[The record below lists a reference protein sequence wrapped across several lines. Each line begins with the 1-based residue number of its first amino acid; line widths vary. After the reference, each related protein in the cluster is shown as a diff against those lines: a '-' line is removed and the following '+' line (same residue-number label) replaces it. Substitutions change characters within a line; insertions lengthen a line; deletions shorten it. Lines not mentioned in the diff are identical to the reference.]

1 MKMNNLKLFDIK
13 FTGLNNGTHR
23 FQYHI
28 DQSFLSEFAYD
39 EAEKCDIE
47 IDVKMNKSDNMLAFH
62 IHSKGFIN
70 IPCDVSNEMYDQAVE
85 RTQEF
90 LIKFGEEYNDER
102 DDLIIL
108 PYNEHKYNIAQQIY
122 ENIILSIP
130 MKRVHPDIISGKMK
144 TNNTDYI
151 INADDLDIDKKE
163 PKEKDIDPRW
173 EVLKKLLTDKK
184 K

>member
-1 MKMNNLKLFDIK
+1 MNNLKLFDIK
-13 FTGLNNGTHR
+13 FTGLNNGIHR
-23 FQYHI
+23 FEYQI
-28 DQSFLSEFAYD
+28 DQSFLEHFEF
-39 EAEKCDIE
+39 EESQKCDIE
-47 IDVKMNKSDNMLAFH
+47 VNVEMKKSDQMLEFF
-62 IHSKGFIN
+62 IHSKGIIN
-70 IPCDVSNEMYDQAVE
+70 VPCDISNEMYDQAVE

-144 TNNTDYI
+144 TKNTDYI
-151 INADDLDIDKKE
+151 INADDLEIDKK
-163 PKEKDIDPRW
+163 PKEEYIDPRW
-173 EVLKKLLTDKK
+173 ETLKKLLTDKK

>member
-13 FTGLNNGTHR
+13 FTGLTNGIHR
-23 FQYHI
+23 FHYHI
-28 DQSFLSEFAYD
+28 DQSFLD
-39 EAEKCDIE
+39 EYAFDESEKCDI
-47 IDVKMNKSDNMLAFH
+47 DVAVEMKKSDNMLEFN
-62 IHSKGFIN
+62 IHSKGNIN
-70 IPCDVSNEMYDQAVE
+70 IPCDISNEMYDQALE
-85 RTQEF
+85 RTQGF

-108 PYNEHKYNIAQQIY
+108 PYNEHKFNIAQQIY

-144 TNNTDYI
+144 TSNTDYI
-151 INADDLDIDKKE
+151 INADETGKE
-163 PKEKDIDPRW
+163 EKSKIKDIDPRW
-173 EVLKKLLTDKK
+173 EALKKLLTDKK